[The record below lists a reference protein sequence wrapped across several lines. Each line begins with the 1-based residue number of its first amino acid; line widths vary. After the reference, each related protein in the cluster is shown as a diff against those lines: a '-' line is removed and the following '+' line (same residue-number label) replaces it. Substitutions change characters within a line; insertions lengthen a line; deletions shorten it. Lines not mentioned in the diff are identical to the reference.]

1 MTVEELLHMP
11 SLRGLQL
18 IAGKAGTHR
27 RISTV
32 TVIDTPDGSIWLK
45 GSEFVITTAY
55 AIKDDSC
62 LMAELIQQLVSRK
75 ASGLGIKT
83 GRFIK
88 RIPDEAIALADQL
101 DFPLVS
107 IPDEYAFC
115 DIINPALSMIV
126 NRQSTQLMRSS
137 QIHRKFLEL
146 AVDNASVTEILRTL
160 SGLLRRPA
168 VFVDIHFRKL
178 YFSAPD
184 STLARALGEL
194 QFEDLTPEVVARYE
208 RHDVANKTE
217 TFGYILLDAAEG
229 ADPDAYVSQTAMEY
243 ASIVLIL
250 RMQVRISNQHIEEKY
265 RETFLEDL
273 LLNNV
278 KTETEIH
285 NRAQLYGW
293 RFDHGGQ
300 VAVIDINNI
309 KKYYLKSLDP
319 RTNERLETF
328 TRSIFEASIQ
338 TMLSTFPDA
347 KYYKQSDLIVFIV
360 STASTEPT
368 ALHRPLEEA
377 FQQIRQRIADRVSFT
392 ITMGV
397 GEYCSNI
404 RDIHKSYTQARTAI
418 NLGYQLELFDCVLF
432 YSQLGIY
439 RLLASMDHTV
449 EFADFCMRYIQPL
462 ETYDAKNHTNLLD
475 TLGAVVKC
483 GWNLKSASDILF
495 IHYNSVKYRFHKIC
509 EILGLDLREHENQLA
524 VEIALKMHMVD
535 SRRWL

>member
-18 IAGKAGTHR
+18 IAGKAGIHR

-126 NRQSTQLMRSS
+126 NRQSTQLMHSS

-178 YFSAPD
+178 YFSDPD
-184 STLARALGEL
+184 SAPARALGEL

-217 TFGYILLDAAEG
+217 TFGYILLDAGEG
-229 ADPDAYVSQTAMEY
+229 AEPDAYISQTAMEY

-338 TMLSTFPDA
+338 TMLSAFPDA

-360 STASTEPT
+360 STAGTDPT

-404 RDIHKSYTQARTAI
+404 RDIHQSYTQARTAI

-449 EFADFCMRYIQPL
+449 EFTDFCMRYIQPL
-462 ETYDAKNHTNLLD
+462 ETYDMKNHTSLLD

-483 GWNLKSASDILF
+483 GWNLKSASDALF

-509 EILGLDLREHENQLA
+509 EVLGLDLREHENQLA

>member
-18 IAGKAGTHR
+18 IAGNAGIHR

-62 LMAELIQQLVSRK
+62 LMTELIQQLVSRK

-160 SGLLRRPA
+160 SGLLGRPA

-178 YFSAPD
+178 YFSDPN
-184 STLARALGEL
+184 SVPARALGEL
-194 QFEDLTPEVVARYE
+194 RFEDLTPEVVARYE

-217 TFGYILLDAAEG
+217 TFGYILLDEGEG
-229 ADPDAYVSQTAMEY
+229 AEPDLYVSQTALEH

-278 KTETEIH
+278 KAETEIH

-300 VAVIDINNI
+300 VVVIDINNI

-328 TRSIFEASIQ
+328 TRSIFETSIQ
-338 TMLSTFPDA
+338 AMLSIFPDA

-360 STASTEPT
+360 STSSTDPT
-368 ALHRPLEEA
+368 ALHRPLEEI
-377 FQQIRQRIADRVSFT
+377 FQQIRQRIASRVSFT

-404 RDIHKSYTQARTAI
+404 RDIHQSYTQARTAI

-439 RLLASMDHTV
+439 RLLASMDHTT

-462 ETYDAKNHTNLLD
+462 EAYDAKNHTSLVE
-475 TLGAVVKC
+475 TLRAVVRC
-483 GWNLKSASDILF
+483 GWNLKSASDALF

>member
-178 YFSAPD
+178 YFSDPD
-184 STLARALGEL
+184 SAPARALGEL

-229 ADPDAYVSQTAMEY
+229 ADPDVYVSQTAMEY

-338 TMLSTFPDA
+338 TMLSAFPDA

-360 STASTEPT
+360 STASTDPT

-404 RDIHKSYTQARTAI
+404 RDIHQSYTQARTAI
-418 NLGYQLELFDCVLF
+418 NLGYQLELFACVLF

-449 EFADFCMRYIQPL
+449 EFTDFCMRYIQPL
-462 ETYDAKNHTNLLD
+462 ETYDMKNHTSLLD

-483 GWNLKSASDILF
+483 GWNLKSASDALF

-509 EILGLDLREHENQLA
+509 EVLGLDLREHENQLA

>member
-178 YFSAPD
+178 YFSDPD
-184 STLARALGEL
+184 SAPARALGEL

-229 ADPDAYVSQTAMEY
+229 ADPDVYVSQTAMEY

-328 TRSIFEASIQ
+328 TRSIFETSIQ
-338 TMLSTFPDA
+338 TMLSAFPDA

-360 STASTEPT
+360 STAGTDPT
-368 ALHRPLEEA
+368 ALHRPLEEV

-404 RDIHKSYTQARTAI
+404 RDIHQSYTQARTAI

-449 EFADFCMRYIQPL
+449 EFTDFCMRYIQPL
-462 ETYDAKNHTNLLD
+462 ETYDMKNHTSLLD

-483 GWNLKSASDILF
+483 GWNLKSASDALF

-509 EILGLDLREHENQLA
+509 EVLGLDLREHENQLA

>member
-178 YFSAPD
+178 YFSDPD
-184 STLARALGEL
+184 SAPARALGEL

-229 ADPDAYVSQTAMEY
+229 ADPDVYVSQTAMEY

-338 TMLSTFPDA
+338 TMLSAFPDT

-360 STASTEPT
+360 STAGTDPT

-404 RDIHKSYTQARTAI
+404 RDIHQSYTQARTAI

-449 EFADFCMRYIQPL
+449 EFTDFCMRYIQPL
-462 ETYDAKNHTNLLD
+462 ETYDMKNHTSLLD

-483 GWNLKSASDILF
+483 GWNLKSASDALF

-509 EILGLDLREHENQLA
+509 EVLGLDLREHENQLA

>member
-1 MTVEELLHMP
+1 MP
-11 SLRGLQL
+11 
-18 IAGKAGTHR
+18 
-27 RISTV
+27 
-32 TVIDTPDGSIWLK
+32 P
-45 GSEFVITTAY
+45 
-55 AIKDDSC
+55 
-62 LMAELIQQLVSRK
+62 
-75 ASGLGIKT
+75 
-83 GRFIK
+83 
-88 RIPDEAIALADQL
+88 
-101 DFPLVS
+101 
-107 IPDEYAFC
+107 
-115 DIINPALSMIV
+115 
-126 NRQSTQLMRSS
+126 
-137 QIHRKFLEL
+137 
-146 AVDNASVTEILRTL
+146 
-160 SGLLRRPA
+160 
-168 VFVDIHFRKL
+168 
-178 YFSAPD
+178 
-184 STLARALGEL
+184 ARALGEL
-194 QFEDLTPEVVARYE
+194 RFEDLTPEVVARYE

-217 TFGYILLDAAEG
+217 TFGYILLDAGEG
-229 ADPDAYVSQTAMEY
+229 AEPDVYISQTAMEY

-300 VAVIDINNI
+300 VVVIDINNI

-338 TMLSTFPDA
+338 TMLSAFPDA

-360 STASTEPT
+360 STTSTDPT
-368 ALHRPLEEA
+368 ALHRPLEEV
-377 FQQIRQRIADRVSFT
+377 FQQIRQRIASRVSFT

-404 RDIHKSYTQARTAI
+404 RDIHQSYTQARTAI

-449 EFADFCMRYIQPL
+449 EFTDFCMRYIQPL
-462 ETYDAKNHTNLLD
+462 ETYDMKNHTSLLD
-475 TLGAVVKC
+475 TLRAVVKC
-483 GWNLKSASDILF
+483 GWNLKSASDALF

-509 EILGLDLREHENQLA
+509 EVLGLDLREHENQLA

>member
-107 IPDEYAFC
+107 IPNEYAFC

-178 YFSAPD
+178 YFSDPD
-184 STLARALGEL
+184 SAPARALGEL

-229 ADPDAYVSQTAMEY
+229 ADPDVYVSQTAMEY

-338 TMLSTFPDA
+338 TMLSAFPDA

-360 STASTEPT
+360 STAGTDPT

-404 RDIHKSYTQARTAI
+404 RDIHQSYTQARTAI

-449 EFADFCMRYIQPL
+449 EFTDFCMRYIQPL
-462 ETYDAKNHTNLLD
+462 ETYDMKNHTSLLD

-483 GWNLKSASDILF
+483 GWNLKSASDALF

-509 EILGLDLREHENQLA
+509 EVLGLDLREHENQLA

>member
-178 YFSAPD
+178 YFSDPD
-184 STLARALGEL
+184 SAPARALGEL

-229 ADPDAYVSQTAMEY
+229 ADPDVYVSQTAMEY

-300 VAVIDINNI
+300 AAVIDINNI

-328 TRSIFEASIQ
+328 TRSIFEISIQ
-338 TMLSTFPDA
+338 TMLSAFPDA

-360 STASTEPT
+360 STAGTDPT

-404 RDIHKSYTQARTAI
+404 RDIHQSYTQARTAI

-449 EFADFCMRYIQPL
+449 EFTDFCMRYIQPL
-462 ETYDAKNHTNLLD
+462 ETYDMKNHTSLLD

-483 GWNLKSASDILF
+483 GWNLKSASDALF

-509 EILGLDLREHENQLA
+509 EVLGLDLREHENQLA

>member
-178 YFSAPD
+178 YFSDPD
-184 STLARALGEL
+184 SAPARALGEL
-194 QFEDLTPEVVARYE
+194 QFEELTPEVVARYE

-229 ADPDAYVSQTAMEY
+229 ADPDVYVSQTAMEY

-338 TMLSTFPDA
+338 TMLSAFPDA

-360 STASTEPT
+360 STAGTDPT

-404 RDIHKSYTQARTAI
+404 RDIHQSYTQARTAI

-449 EFADFCMRYIQPL
+449 EFTDFCMRYIQPL
-462 ETYDAKNHTNLLD
+462 ETYDMKNHTSLLD

-483 GWNLKSASDILF
+483 GWNLKSASDALF

-509 EILGLDLREHENQLA
+509 EVLGLDLREHENQLA